1 MDLQIKLLSPCPLKG
16 PTVTSSL
23 CEGET
28 ATIGQPNLA
37 SPPGTLLRRKGEG
50 EKEAFPRTCSPLCLS
65 QCRIYPHQH
74 TCQPD
79 SYEPFSSARHERGTV
94 SKLRCVSSIVWTCV
108 CTNLCSSGLTM
119 DAHEYEKRCVE
130 KKHGGS
136 AQRDSTDPLLLE
148 HIAPSGAESSASFE
162 RKQVKNR

>member
-130 KKHGGS
+130 KNTAALPNVIPPTRCCWNTSLHLVLS
-136 AQRDSTDPLLLE
+136 LLLLLR
-148 HIAPSGAESSASFE
+148 GN
-162 RKQVKNR
+162 K